1 MVVDIIDKFVDIYLG
16 SGWKFGI
23 VYFLLYVKSPG
34 RNREKEKESKNKKK
48 RKKENLF
55 WKLEDSKDRNVNNG
69 F

>member
-1 MVVDIIDKFVDIYLG
+1 MVVNIIEKFVDIYLG

-34 RNREKEKESKNKKK
+34 INREKEKKVKIKKEK
-48 RKKENLF
+48 RKSF

>member
-34 RNREKEKESKNKKK
+34 RNREKEKESKNKK
-48 RKKENLF
+48 RKKKIFFGN
-55 WKLEDSKDRNVNNG
+55 WKIQKIEM
-69 F
+69 

>member
-1 MVVDIIDKFVDIYLG
+1 MVVNIIEKFVDIYLG

-34 RNREKEKESKNKKK
+34 INREKKKSKNKKEK
-48 RKKENLF
+48 RKSF

>member
-1 MVVDIIDKFVDIYLG
+1 MVVNIIEKFVDIYLG

-48 RKKENLF
+48 EKKKIFFGN
-55 WKLEDSKDRNVNNG
+55 WKIQKIEM
-69 F
+69 

>member
-34 RNREKEKESKNKKK
+34 RNRKKKKKVKKKKKK
-48 RKKENLF
+48 RKSF
-55 WKLEDSKDRNVNNG
+55 WKLEDSKDRNVNNR

>member
-23 VYFLLYVKSPG
+23 FYFLLYVKSPG

-48 RKKENLF
+48 EKKKIFFGN
-55 WKLEDSKDRNVNNG
+55 WKIQKIEM
-69 F
+69 

>member
-1 MVVDIIDKFVDIYLG
+1 MVVNIIEKFVDIYLG

-48 RKKENLF
+48 EKKKIFFGN
-55 WKLEDSKDRNVNNG
+55 WKIQKIEI
-69 F
+69 

>member
-1 MVVDIIDKFVDIYLG
+1 MVVNIIEKFVDIYLG

-34 RNREKEKESKNKKK
+34 INREKERKKK
-48 RKKENLF
+48 KKKNL
-55 WKLEDSKDRNVNNG
+55 LEIEDSKDRNVNNG